1 MRQTVTAFLVVLFTL
16 SIFSYTYAQDK
27 STIENLVEKYKS
39 GVKLNENEFNLIKNI
54 VDPVKSVKYQNP
66 PSAPKGALSE
76 GFEGST
82 FPPDGWTT
90 INNDGGSKEW
100 GRSTNDHHTGSACA
114 AVSYETPN
122 DDWLITPRLTVSS
135 GDSFSFWAKSRSSS
149 YLEDFNVKVSKT
161 GTNVSDF
168 TITLQSVTS
177 TPASWTQYT
186 YDLTG
191 GGYGINDG
199 DNIYIAIQCV
209 SNDEWELRIDDVAGP
224 NIYTSSTQPGDPSNP
239 SPTDG
244 ATGVAYA
251 SGTLTWDFGANTDT
265 YDLWFGPSGNMSK
278 VVTDG
283 AASKGGSYS
292 YSNLNSGADYQW
304 QVIAKNSTTGET
316 TNGAVWSF
324 RTALAAGQYQIGS
337 GTNTGEHLPI
347 EPYFG
352 YTYSQSLYFSSDFG
366 SVGSNKR
373 ISKIYYNYH
382 KVSTN
387 DHDADDW
394 VVYIGTTTAT
404 SVSDWTAVG
413 SLTKVFDGNS
423 GYGDI
428 AAGDGWME
436 ITLDTPFNYD
446 PSTDGNLIVA
456 VDENSSGFTS
466 GSDEFYCDQNTTKA
480 NVSIVYYNDDT
491 NPDPASPPSGT
502 TSSYYPNIR
511 FQFED
516 IPAGPQLSVNPESK
530 DYGTVYLGES
540 SSEQTFTVTNNGQGT
555 LQITATTITGTN
567 SGDFVLTDNNTYPV
581 NLTNGQTMTVQ
592 VHFSPSAEGARSA
605 TLRFTANAKTDHDVA
620 LSGTGHNAT
629 VSSYPYNEP
638 FTSFTEASNAT
649 GFTDDWTT
657 DPANTTSAFRWNPD
671 KDGTPSSSTGPS
683 VDHTSGDANG
693 IYLFTEASS
702 GSENDVA
709 YVYTPPFDLS
719 SLTNPAVKF
728 YYHMYGA
735 DMGTLEL
742 QISDDGGSTWT
753 TLVTL
758 SGQQQESSSSP
769 WASSYNELSA
779 YAGKTVKFRFK
790 AIKGSGYTGDMAI
803 DDFYV
808 GEQIN
813 KSFNSVTVAQAATS
827 NILVGSTNN
836 EILKLKFDVEGGSGT
851 LPLNSITITG
861 ANKNDADIASNGV
874 KLYRTATP
882 TFATDNLV
890 ATGSFA
896 KGSVAFNGLNYDLPS
911 GYTYFWVTYDITSAA
926 TVGDTVDA
934 KILANGIDVNGTT
947 YNSSDDNPA
956 GSRTLY
962 GIALSSV
969 TVTQAS
975 TSSISVGSSGNEI
988 LKIKLDV
995 SESTTSGGPS
1005 VDFTSLTVTGANTD
1019 DNDVSAIKI
1028 YKTSNY
1034 SFNTDNLVATGT
1046 FAKGQLTFNLSESL
1060 TSDMYYWVAYD
1071 VSSSA
1076 TDGNTVD
1083 ALIPANGMTISGN
1096 TYNSADDNPEGSR
1109 TIHNYYHG
1117 GNGTLYGGYYF
1128 ANSTPSGGSNRPT
1141 FSWIDTVGQTRITEW
1156 TSGSADDGYKKV
1168 PISFTFNFF
1177 GNNYDSLYIGSNGVI
1192 AFGTGYSGT
1201 GSSASIPSTNTP
1213 NNMIAVSLMDLD
1225 DRADGKIFYGTNGGN
1240 FVVTWYHY
1248 YDYGNDNEWITCQAL
1263 LKPNGNIKLQ
1273 YNYSE
1278 SQVGDEISGD
1288 ALIGIENSDGSDGH
1302 QYRNNGDG
1310 GPIFDNSKAGDLAV
1324 EYSKTEGA
1332 TPVELSSFTAVSN
1345 GDGYVSIKWTTQ
1357 TEVNTAMF
1365 ELQRAEKPENNN
1377 EPEWKT
1383 IASVAAAGNSNA
1395 PRNYAFKD
1403 ELEHSGHYEY
1413 RLKIVDLDG
1422 TFKYGKQVEIFS
1434 KILFKYKL
1442 LQNYPNPFNPST
1454 KINFEL
1460 KKESNVTLK
1469 IYDILG
1475 EEVATLVNGRKKAG
1489 RYTVKF
1495 NASNLASGIYF
1506 YRLNAGTFTAIK
1518 KMILMK

>member
-76 GFEGST
+76 GFESWAPADWTIVQG
-82 FPPDGWTT
+82 PD
-90 INNDGGSKEW
+90 SP
-100 GRSTNDHHTGSACA
+100 TNDITQSSSQAHSGTYSARFS
-114 AVSYETPN
+114 SYSNASGYDEY
-122 DDWLITPRLTVSS
+122 LITPKLNVTS
-135 GDSFSFWAKSRSSS
+135 GDQTFSFWYRRYSSGS
-149 YLEDFNVKVSKT
+149 EVFKVGWSST
-161 GTNVSDF
+161 GTDPSDF
-168 TITLQSVTS
+168 TWGPEVSDAS
-177 TPASWTQYT
+177 TTWQQYT
-186 YDLTG
+186 KTDVPVGTK
-191 GGYGINDG
+191 
-199 DNIYIAIQCV
+199 YIAIHYYSDYQYYLYV
-209 SNDEWELRIDDVAGP
+209 DDVTGP
-224 NIYTSSTQPGDPSNP
+224 ALYTSSTQPGDPSNP
-239 SPTDG
+239 SPADG
-244 ATGVAYA
+244 ATNVAYA
-251 SGTLTWDFGANTDT
+251 SGTLTWDFGSNTDT

-283 AASKGGSYS
+283 TASKGGSYS
-292 YSNLNSGADYQW
+292 YSNLNGGADYQW
-304 QVIAKNSTTGET
+304 QVIAKNSGTGET

-324 RTALAAGQYQIGS
+324 TTALPAGQFQIGS

-347 EPYFG
+347 EPYYG

-373 ISKIYYNYH
+373 ISKIYYNYT
-382 KVSTN
+382 KSSTN

-394 VVYIGTTTAT
+394 VVYIGTTSAT

-428 AAGDGWME
+428 AAGNGWME

-446 PSTDGNLIVA
+446 PSSDGNLIVA
-456 VDENSSGFTS
+456 VDENTSSYTS
-466 GSDEFYCDQNTTKA
+466 SSDDFYCDQNTTKA
-480 NVSIVYYNDDT
+480 NVSIVYYNDST
-491 NPDPASPPSGT
+491 NPDPASPPAGT
-502 TSSYYPNIR
+502 TSAYYPNIR

-516 IPAGPQLSVNPESK
+516 IPAGPQFSVNPESK
-530 DYGTVYLGES
+530 DYGTVNLGES
-540 SSEQTFTVTNNGQGT
+540 SSDQTFTVTNTGQGT
-555 LQITATTITGTN
+555 LEITAVSLTGAN
-567 SGDFVLTDNNTYPV
+567 SADFTLTDNNTYPV
-581 NLTNGQTMTVQ
+581 DLTNGQTMTVQ
-592 VHFSPSAEGARSA
+592 AHFNPSAEGARTA

-629 VSSYPYNEP
+629 VTSYPYNEP
-638 FTSFTEASNAT
+638 FTSFTESTDAT
-649 GFTDDWTT
+649 GFSDDWTT
-657 DPANTTSAFRWNPD
+657 DPSNTSSSFRWNPD
-671 KDGTPSSSTGPS
+671 KGGTPSSSTGPS
-683 VDHTSGDANG
+683 VDHTSEDANG
-693 IYLFTEASS
+693 MYIFTEASS
-702 GSENDVA
+702 GNEGDFA
-709 YVYTPPFDLS
+709 YAYTPPFDLS
-719 SLTNPAVKF
+719 SLSNPAVKF

-742 QISDDGGSTWT
+742 QISDDGGSSWT
-753 TLVTL
+753 TLVTI
-758 SGQQQESSSSP
+758 SGQQQTSSSEAWRP
-769 WASSYNELSA
+769 SYTELSA

-790 AIKGSGYTGDMAI
+790 ATRGADYTGDMAI

-808 GEQIN
+808 GEKLN
-813 KSFNSVTVAQAATS
+813 KSLNSITVAQASTS

-836 EILKLKFDVEGGSGT
+836 EILKLTFDVEAGSGS
-851 LPLNSITITG
+851 LPLNSITVTG
-861 ANKNDADIASNGV
+861 ANENDADIANNGI
-874 KLYRTATP
+874 KLYRTTTS
-882 TFATDNLV
+882 TFSTDNLV

-896 KGSVAFNGLNYDLPS
+896 KGSVTFSGINYDLPS

-926 TVGDTVDA
+926 TVGDTIDA

-947 YNSSDDNPA
+947 YNSSDDDPT
-956 GSRTLY
+956 GSRKLY
-962 GIALSSV
+962 GIALNTV

-975 TSSISVGSSGNEI
+975 TSDVGVGSNGKEI

-995 SESTTSGGPS
+995 SESTTSGGPT

-1019 DNDVSAIKI
+1019 DNDVSSVKI
-1028 YKTSNY
+1028 YRTSSY

-1046 FAKGQLTFNLSESL
+1046 LGKGQLTFNLSESL

-1071 VSSSA
+1071 ISSSA

-1083 ALIPANGMTISGN
+1083 ALIPANGMTISGS
-1096 TYNSADDNPEGSR
+1096 TYNSADDNPDGSR

-1248 YDYGNDNEWITCQAL
+1248 HDYSDDNEWITCQAI

-1273 YNYSE
+1273 YNQAE
-1278 SQVGDEISGD
+1278 SSLDAEVSGSTINGD

-1310 GPIFDNSKAGDLAV
+1310 GPIFDNSKASDLAV

-1332 TPVELSSFTAVSN
+1332 TPVELSSFTAVPNS
-1345 GDGYVSIKWTTQ
+1345 DGYVSVKWTTQ

-1365 ELQRAEKPENNN
+1365 ELQRAAKPESND

-1475 EEVATLVNGRKKAG
+1475 AEVATLVNGHKKAG
-1489 RYTVKF
+1489 RYSVKF

-1506 YRLNAGTFTAIK
+1506 YRLNAGPFTAIK
-1518 KMILMK
+1518 KMILIK